1 MSGKHCPVNETI
13 QWNDWEAFCCVVEQG
28 TFTAAAEQLDC
39 PKSRVSA
46 AVARLETAIGA
57 KLLERTTRR
66 MRLTDAGKAVYRD
79 VAPLFARLREIRQET
94 LAREERVQG
103 VLRIAT
109 PYEFGAQ
116 QLGGVICRTLA
127 AHPALD
133 VAVEITQGLVDP
145 IRDGFDVAF
154 VIVDADLP
162 DSGTVAR
169 RIYHVERGLFAA
181 PALAASLP
189 AQLRPE
195 DLANMPTLTT
205 PGDTVWEFTRDGQ
218 TVSVPIRP
226 RMQTHNAE
234 LRLQG
239 ALAGLGIARLSV
251 IYCEAEVAQG
261 RLVRVLPDY
270 PLPPLRVFA
279 LLPDRRLQP
288 RKVRAFMEA
297 IESMM
302 VSELPPEGDAEAA
315 RDGGLDAAADGLAPG
330 EARTAG

>member
-1 MSGKHCPVNETI
+1 MSETI

-46 AVARLETAIGA
+46 AVARLESAIGS
-57 KLLERTTRR
+57 KLLQRTTRR
-66 MRLTDAGKAVYRD
+66 MRLTDAGSAVYRD
-79 VAPLFARLREIRQET
+79 VAPLFARLREIRHET

-133 VAVEITQGLVDP
+133 VQVEISQGMVDP
-145 IRDGFDVAF
+145 IRDGFDIAF
-154 VIVDADLP
+154 VAVDADLP

-189 AQLRPE
+189 LQLAPE
-195 DLANMPTLTT
+195 DLANLPTLTT
-205 PGDTVWEFTRDGQ
+205 PGDRMWEFMRGEER
-218 TVSVPIRP
+218 VSVPIRP
-226 RMQTHNAE
+226 RMQTSNAE

-239 ALAGLGIARLSV
+239 ALAGLGIARLSM
-251 IYCEAEVAQG
+251 IYCEAEIAQG

-270 PLPPLRVFA
+270 PPPPLRVFA

-288 RKVRAFMEA
+288 RKVRVFMEA
-297 IESMM
+297 VEAMM
-302 VSELPPEGDAEAA
+302 A
-315 RDGGLDAAADGLAPG
+315 
-330 EARTAG
+330 T

>member
-1 MSGKHCPVNETI
+1 MNETI

-46 AVARLETAIGA
+46 AVARLESAIGS
-57 KLLERTTRR
+57 KLLQRTTRR
-66 MRLTDAGKAVYRD
+66 MRLTDAGSAVYRD

-103 VLRIAT
+103 VLRIAA
-109 PYEFGAQ
+109 PYEFGAH

-133 VAVEITQGLVDP
+133 VKVEITHGMVDP

-154 VIVDADLP
+154 VGVDADLP

-169 RIYHVERGLFAA
+169 RIYLVERGLFAA
-181 PALAASLP
+181 PALAASLHP
-189 AQLRPE
+189 QLQPE
-195 DLANMPTLTT
+195 DLANLPALTT
-205 PGDTVWEFTRDGQ
+205 PGDDMWEFMREGER
-218 TVSVPIRP
+218 VAVPIRP
-226 RMQTHNAE
+226 RMQTANAE

-239 ALAGLGIARLSV
+239 ALAGLGIARLSL

-261 RLVRVLPDY
+261 RLVKVLTDY
-270 PLPPLRVFA
+270 PPPPLRVFA

-288 RKVRAFMEA
+288 RKVRVFMEA
-297 IESMM
+297 VEAMM
-302 VSELPPEGDAEAA
+302 ASGV
-315 RDGGLDAAADGLAPG
+315 LDENDTAAPG
-330 EARTAG
+330 P

>member
-1 MSGKHCPVNETI
+1 VHPHNVQQSVTKQRQQRKQGPVNETI
-13 QWNDWEAFCCVVEQG
+13 QWNDWEAFCCVIEQG
-28 TFTAAAEQLDC
+28 TFTAAAAALDC

-66 MRLTDAGKAVYRD
+66 MRLTDAGGAVYRD

-103 VLRIAT
+103 MLRIAT

-133 VAVEITQGLVDP
+133 ITVEISQGLVDP
-145 IRDGFDVAF
+145 IREGFDIAF
-154 VIVDADLP
+154 VTVDADLP
-162 DSGTVAR
+162 DSGTIAR
-169 RIYHVERGLFAA
+169 RIWNVERGLVAA
-181 PALAASLP
+181 PSLAASLP
-189 AQLRPE
+189 AQMQPE
-195 DLANMPTLTT
+195 DLSNMPTLAT
-205 PGDTVWEFTRDGQ
+205 PGASVWEFSRNGQ
-218 TVSVPIRP
+218 RIAVPIRP
-226 RMQTHNAE
+226 RMQTYNAE
-234 LRLQG
+234 LRMQA
-239 ALAGLGIARLSV
+239 ALAGLGIARV
-251 IYCEAEVAQG
+251 PMTAAEAEIAQG
-261 RLVRVLPDY
+261 RLVRVMPDF

-302 VSELPPEGDAEAA
+302 GD
-315 RDGGLDAAADGLAPG
+315 DLDDPG
-330 EARTAG
+330 Q

>member
-1 MSGKHCPVNETI
+1 MSETI
-13 QWNDWEAFCCVVEQG
+13 QWNDWEAFCLVVEQG
-28 TFTAAAEQLDC
+28 TFTAAADLLDC

-66 MRLTDAGKAVYRD
+66 MRLTDAGGAVYRD
-79 VAPLFARLREIRQET
+79 VAPLFARLREIRHET

-116 QLGGVICRTLA
+116 QLGAVICRALA

-133 VAVEITQGLVDP
+133 VVVEITQGMVDP
-145 IRDGFDVAF
+145 IRDGFDIAF
-154 VIVDADLP
+154 VIVDTDLP
-162 DSGTVAR
+162 DSSTVAR
-169 RIYHVERGLFAA
+169 RIYHWERGVFAA

-189 AQLRPE
+189 SQLRPD
-195 DLANMPTLTT
+195 DLLNLPTLAT
-205 PGDTVWEFTRDGQ
+205 PGVTEWEFMHGSERI
-218 TVSVPIRP
+218 VVPIRP
-226 RMQTHNAE
+226 RMQTYNAE

-239 ALAGLGIARLSV
+239 ALAGLGIVRLAMN
-251 IYCEAEVAQG
+251 YAEAEVAQG
-261 RLVRVLPDY
+261 RLVQVLRDY
-270 PLPPLRVFA
+270 PLPPLKVFA

-302 VSELPPEGDAEAA
+302 VSGEDDGVEAVGIAEAVA
-315 RDGGLDAAADGLAPG
+315 GGAAA
-330 EARTAG
+330 

>member
-1 MSGKHCPVNETI
+1 MNETI

-46 AVARLETAIGA
+46 AVARLELAIGS
-57 KLLERTTRR
+57 KLLQRTTRR
-66 MRLTDAGKAVYRD
+66 MRLTDAGSAVYRD

-103 VLRIAT
+103 VLRIAA
-109 PYEFGAQ
+109 PYEFGAH

-133 VAVEITQGLVDP
+133 VKVEITQGMVDP

-154 VIVDADLP
+154 VAVDADLP

-181 PALAASLP
+181 PALAAGLHP
-189 AQLRPE
+189 QLLPE
-195 DLANMPTLTT
+195 DLANLPTLTT
-205 PGDTVWEFTRDGQ
+205 PGDDMWEFMREGER
-218 TVSVPIRP
+218 VAVPIRP
-226 RMQTHNAE
+226 RMQTANAE

-239 ALAGLGIARLSV
+239 ALAGLGIARLSL

-261 RLVRVLPDY
+261 RLVKVLPDY
-270 PLPPLRVFA
+270 PPPPLRVFA

-288 RKVRAFMEA
+288 RKVRVFMEA
-297 IESMM
+297 VEAMM
-302 VSELPPEGDAEAA
+302 AS
-315 RDGGLDAAADGLAPG
+315 GLLGSGNDAAAPG
-330 EARTAG
+330 P

>member
-1 MSGKHCPVNETI
+1 MNETI

-46 AVARLETAIGA
+46 AVARLEAAIGA
-57 KLLERTTRR
+57 KLLQRTTRR
-66 MRLTDAGKAVYRD
+66 MRLTDAGSAVYRD

-116 QLGGVICRTLA
+116 RLGGVICHTLA

-133 VAVEITQGLVDP
+133 VKVEICQGMVDP

-154 VIVDADLP
+154 VAVDNDLP

-189 AQLRPE
+189 QQLQPE
-195 DLANMPTLTT
+195 DLSNLPTLTT
-205 PGDTVWEFTRDGQ
+205 PGDGMWEFMRGEER
-218 TVSVPIRP
+218 VSVPIRP
-226 RMQTHNAE
+226 RMQTSNAE

-239 ALAGLGIARLSV
+239 ALAGLGIARLSEA
-251 IYCEAEVAQG
+251 YCEAEVAQG
-261 RLVRVLPDY
+261 RLVKVMPDF
-270 PLPPLRVFA
+270 LTPPLRVFA

-288 RKVRAFMEA
+288 RKVRVFMEA
-297 IESMM
+297 VEAMM
-302 VSELPPEGDAEAA
+302 AA
-315 RDGGLDAAADGLAPG
+315 SDLQGQLREDG
-330 EARTAG
+330 

>member
-1 MSGKHCPVNETI
+1 MNETI

-46 AVARLETAIGA
+46 AVARLESAIGA
-57 KLLERTTRR
+57 KLLQRTTRR
-66 MRLTDAGKAVYRD
+66 MRLTDAGSAVYRD

-103 VLRIAT
+103 VLRIAS

-133 VAVEITQGLVDP
+133 VKVEISQGMVDP

-154 VIVDADLP
+154 VAVENDLP

-181 PALAASLP
+181 PALAAGLP
-189 AQLRPE
+189 PQLQPE
-195 DLANMPTLTT
+195 DLSNLPTLTT
-205 PGDTVWEFTRDGQ
+205 PGDGIWEFMRGEERM
-218 TVSVPIRP
+218 SVPIRP
-226 RMQTHNAE
+226 RMQTSNAE

-239 ALAGLGIARLSV
+239 ALAGLGIARLSRA
-251 IYCEAEVAQG
+251 YCEAEVAQG
-261 RLVRVLPDY
+261 RLVQVMPDF
-270 PLPPLRVFA
+270 PPPPLRVFA

-288 RKVRAFMEA
+288 RKVRVFMEA
-297 IESMM
+297 VEAMM
-302 VSELPPEGDAEAA
+302 ATDLAEPA
-315 RDGGLDAAADGLAPG
+315 RE
-330 EARTAG
+330 EA